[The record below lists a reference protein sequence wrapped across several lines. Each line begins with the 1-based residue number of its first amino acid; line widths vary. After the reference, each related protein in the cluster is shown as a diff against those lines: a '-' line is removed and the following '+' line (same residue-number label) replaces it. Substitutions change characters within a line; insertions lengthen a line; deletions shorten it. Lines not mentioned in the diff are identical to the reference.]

1 MFIFDRDW
9 LVLSLKQ
16 QTNLAVLAV
25 LAVVLM
31 LRLAELALLLVLGH
45 QGLSLL
51 ECGLIVWQSSITE
64 LHPIPTGGCGV
75 VVRGKPQGGTLAVTQ
90 TSVKGVGRV
99 CDPVKG
105 TY

>member
-1 MFIFDRDW
+1 MPVLQRDW

-16 QTNLAVLAV
+16 QPNLAVLAV
-25 LAVVLM
+25 LTVVLM
-31 LRLAELALLLVLGH
+31 FRMAELALLLVLGC

-51 ECGLIVWQSSITE
+51 DCGFIVWQSSITE
-64 LHPIPTGGCGV
+64 PYPITPRGRGV
-75 VVRGKPQGGTLAVTQ
+75 VVRGKPQGQTLAVTQ
-90 TSVKGVGRV
+90 TSNKGVGRV